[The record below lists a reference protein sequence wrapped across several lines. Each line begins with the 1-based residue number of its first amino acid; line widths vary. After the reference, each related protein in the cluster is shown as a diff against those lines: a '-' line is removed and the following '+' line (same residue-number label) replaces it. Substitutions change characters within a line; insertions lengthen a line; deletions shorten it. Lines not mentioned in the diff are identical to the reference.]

1 MMEENK
7 KGANTLYAVIGI
19 ATLVVAIIGATF
31 AYFSASKTNSD
42 ITGTTAEAGGLAIEA
57 KLITENTNNNI
68 IPLNLI
74 VNQKETKDSTPDLRK
89 YVDSEDQFANAMAR
103 KCKDDLGN
111 NICAVYRVV
120 VSNQSKTSTIQVRG
134 KLNLNSPTVNMY
146 WTLIDATTTNEQVTT
161 PGEDGGEGTT
171 TTVYKFES
179 ATAIDK
185 FVKVK
190 QGIDGNMTYDPDK
203 TVEIGEEP
211 NKVTINDA
219 KSVSLTGTDGGNSTA
234 TYYVLVWLEET
245 GDEQQEQDASKPD
258 SIKTYTGNI
267 TFDAVDANGNKSGV
281 TATFTS

>member
-42 ITGTTAEAGGLAIEA
+42 ITGTTAEAGGLTIEA
-57 KLITENTNNNI
+57 KQITDNTNNNI

-74 VNQKETKDSTPDLRK
+74 TNQTLKPESIDQF
-89 YVDSEDQFANAMAR
+89 VDSEDQFEKAMTN
-103 KCKDDLGN
+103 KCKDSLGN
-111 NICAVYRVV
+111 NICTVYRVV
-120 VSNQSKTSTIQVRG
+120 VANQSKTSTIQVRG
-134 KLNLNSPTVNMY
+134 KLNLSSPTKNMY

>member
-31 AYFSASKTNSD
+31 AYFSASQTNSD
-42 ITGTTAEAGGLAIEA
+42 ITGTTAEAGGLTIEA
-57 KLITENTNNNI
+57 KLITDNTNNNI

-74 VNQKETKDSTPDLRK
+74 TNQTLVKDSTDK
-89 YVDSEDQFANAMAR
+89 YVDSEDQFDKAMTN
-103 KCKDDLGN
+103 KCKDSLGN

-120 VSNQSKTSTIQVRG
+120 VANQSKTSTIQVRG
-134 KLNLNSPTVNMY
+134 KLNLSSTTANMY
-146 WTLIDATTTNEQVTT
+146 WTLINATTTDEQVTT

-171 TTVYKFES
+171 TTVPRLNT
-179 ATAIDK
+179 ATAIDN

-190 QGIDGNMTYDPDK
+190 QGLDGNVTYSA
-203 TVEIGEEP
+203 TVNQDTQLNEAE
-211 NKVTINDA
+211 
-219 KSVSLTGTDGGNSTA
+219 SVSLYGTDNNSESTPSSV

-245 GDEQQEQDASKPD
+245 GAEQQEQDASKPD
-258 SIKTYTGNI
+258 SIKSYTGNI

-281 TATFTS
+281 TATFLS

>member
-1 MMEENK
+1 MITNQ
-7 KGANTLYAVIGI
+7 TL
-19 ATLVVAIIGATF
+19 
-31 AYFSASKTNSD
+31 KP
-42 ITGTTAEAGGLAIEA
+42 E
-57 KLITENTNNNI
+57 
-68 IPLNLI
+68 
-74 VNQKETKDSTPDLRK
+74 STDQF
-89 YVDSEDQFANAMAR
+89 VDSEDQFKKAMTN
-103 KCKDDLGN
+103 KCKDSLGN
-111 NICAVYRVV
+111 NICTVYRVV
-120 VSNQSKTSTIQVRG
+120 VANQSKTATIQVQG
-134 KLNLNSPTVNMY
+134 KLNLSSPTKNMY

-211 NKVTINDA
+211 NKTTINDA

-234 TYYVLVWLEET
+234 TFYVLVWLEET
-245 GDEQQEQDASKPD
+245 GAEQQNDDASKVD
-258 SIKTYTGNI
+258 AVKTYTGNI

>member
-1 MMEENK
+1 MEENK

-31 AYFSASKTNSD
+31 AYFSATAKNAE
-42 ITGTTAEAGGLAIEA
+42 IQGTTAEAGGLAIEA

-74 VNQKETKDSTPDLRK
+74 TKQTLKPESTDQ

>member
-31 AYFSASKTNSD
+31 AYFSATAKNAE
-42 ITGTTAEAGGLAIEA
+42 IQGTTAEAGGLTIEA
-57 KLITENTNNNI
+57 KQITDNTNNNI

-74 VNQKETKDSTPDLRK
+74 TNQTLKPESTDQF
-89 YVDSEDQFANAMAR
+89 VDSEDQFEKAMTN
-103 KCKDDLGN
+103 KCKDSLGN
-111 NICAVYRVV
+111 NICTVYRVV
-120 VSNQSKTSTIQVRG
+120 VANQSKTATIQVQG
-134 KLNLNSPTVNMY
+134 KLNLSSPTKNMY

-211 NKVTINDA
+211 NKTTINDA

-234 TYYVLVWLEET
+234 TFYVLVWLEET
-245 GDEQQEQDASKPD
+245 GAEQQNDDASKVD
-258 SIKTYTGNI
+258 AVKTYTGNI